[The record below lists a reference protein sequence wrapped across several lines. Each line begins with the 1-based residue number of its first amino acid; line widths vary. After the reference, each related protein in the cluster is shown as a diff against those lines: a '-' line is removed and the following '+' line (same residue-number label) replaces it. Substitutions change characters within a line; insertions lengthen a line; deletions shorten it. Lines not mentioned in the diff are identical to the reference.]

1 MQMGR
6 RRLRRDINFPSALL
20 QAKWILRVEKQCRV
34 DFKILFHI
42 YLSCEVG
49 ISISYIQFP
58 TSQFRAINITF
69 SFRTPTT
76 SCLFIVEILL
86 IVGKQ
91 NSTSASRCRD
101 QQLYFR
107 TDIPLLLVDLRY
119 DSINY
124 QNNSLSWFN
133 FPWLKVSLDH
143 YDGYWIDF
151 TDNRLDPSL
160 INL

>member
-1 MQMGR
+1 MV
-6 RRLRRDINFPSALL
+6 INCFNMDCVLGSRICCLEIESLPWLL
-20 QAKWILRVEKQCRV
+20 VR
-34 DFKILFHI
+34 FHF
-42 YLSCEVG
+42 LG
-49 ISISYIQFP
+49 
-58 TSQFRAINITF
+58 NF
-69 SFRTPTT
+69 STYFLPKATPTT